1 MFDSKSGSLHEPED
15 GLVQPSN
22 ELGGI
27 LARGR
32 IGETYVI
39 GADGER
45 PNIDSTGLR
54 RKLGW
59 EPKHTDFSVGLDQTI
74 TWYTEHEDWW
84 RSAKDATGTRCAKA
98 GQ

>member
-15 GLVQPSN
+15 GLDQPSD
-22 ELGGI
+22 EPGGI
-27 LARGR
+27 LTRGR
-32 IGETYVI
+32 VGETYVI
-39 GADGER
+39 DADGER

>member
-27 LARGR
+27 LTRGR

-59 EPKHTDFSVGLDQTI
+59 EPKHTDFSVGLDQAI

>member
-15 GLVQPSN
+15 GLDKPSN
-22 ELGGI
+22 EPGGI
-27 LARGR
+27 LTRGGR

-45 PNIDSTGLR
+45 PNIDSTKLR

-59 EPKHTDFSVGLDQTI
+59 EPKHTDFSEGLD
-74 TWYTEHEDWW
+74 
-84 RSAKDATGTRCAKA
+84 
-98 GQ
+98 